1 MATSLQKSD
10 LYRVVLRMRG
20 MFPADLAGYE
30 AHRLR
35 KGGDISHID
44 KSRSHLNK
52 TFIGRETWAAE
63 ALERIQ
69 EVRFQNFLDE
79 VKALRKRNRKKDAER
94 RLAEG
99 PKDPWRATRHG
110 PIREIILTANRKYFE
125 DEMARFL
132 GEDRERDF
140 KDCAEKWLRKEFKGD
155 IIHARFDRDETAF
168 HIHAVLLPIERV
180 EMTRTDKTT
189 GEKKVIAV
197 RHMLQP
203 SKHPMVKDYEKAQ
216 DSAGAAFSEV
226 GLQRGE
232 RRAAQIRAA
241 RASGQPL
248 PERRY
253 HSRTGQWRAA
263 QELELEAKKE
273 ELVERE
279 NALDQECSRLEAR
292 KEAVAAREAE
302 IDTIDAAIDGL
313 ANGQLEIEAT
323 DTIPRLNFTPQLPK
337 SAPERTRLV
346 QRLEASPRGKQRA
359 TSLIASIFGVLKGRA
374 RSDVEQELRRD
385 IAEIGKAQE
394 LLTGIVSRLS
404 GDVAQTGKTT
414 LKGLTRSLMA
424 LRRKGVAGQNEKNVP
439 GDE

>member
-1 MATSLQKSD
+1 MAFSPKNSG

-20 MFPADLAGYE
+20 MFPKDIAGYE

-44 KSRSHLNK
+44 KTRSHLNK
-52 TFIGRETWAAE
+52 TFIGGETWAAE

-69 EVRFQNFLDE
+69 EVRLQNFLDE
-79 VKALRKRNRKKDAER
+79 VTALRKRNRKKDAER

-99 PKDPWRATRHG
+99 PKDPWRGTRHG
-110 PIREIILTANRKYFE
+110 PLREIILTANREYFE
-125 DEMARFL
+125 DEMAQFL

-140 KDCAEKWLRKEFKGD
+140 TTCAENWLRKEFKGD
-155 IIHARFDRDETAF
+155 IVHARFDRDETAF

-180 EMTRTDKTT
+180 EMTRTEKTT

-203 SKHPMVKDYEKAQ
+203 SKHALVKDYEKAQ
-216 DSAGAAFSEV
+216 DSAGAAFSVV

-248 PERRY
+248 PAKRY
-253 HSRTGQWRAA
+253 HSRTGWWRAA
-263 QELELEAKKE
+263 QELKLEAKKE
-273 ELVERE
+273 ELVKRE
-279 NALDQECSRLEAR
+279 NALDQECSRLDAR
-292 KEAVAAREAE
+292 KVAVAAREAE

-313 ANGQLEIEAT
+313 ASGQLEIETT
-323 DTIPRLNFTPQLPK
+323 DVIPQLNFTTHLPK
-337 SAPERTRLV
+337 TGPERTRLV

-359 TSLIASIFGVLKGRA
+359 TSLIARIFGVLKGRA

-394 LLTGIVSRLS
+394 LLKGFVSSLTGDL
-404 GDVAQTGKTT
+404 AQAGKTT
-414 LKGLTRSLMA
+414 LKDLTRSLIA
-424 LRRKGVAGQNEKNVP
+424 LRRRGVAGPNEKNVP
-439 GDE
+439 GNE